1 LIIGEPAFSC
11 NGPLT
16 TDYGQVRS
24 TNGTVEKLFPT
35 VAAEIAK
42 NLVVDG
48 VGFGGYV
55 VGGDFLISLSAE
67 KDDLVLWLNFRNFGD
82 VHRDETH

>member
-1 LIIGEPAFSC
+1 MPSL
-11 NGPLT
+11 LT
-16 TDYGQVRS
+16 TDYGLQ
-24 TNGTVEKLFPT
+24 TTDKQLFFLNYQTVHILLLT
-35 VAAEIAK
+35 VAAEIAE

-67 KDDLVLWLNFRNFGD
+67 KDDLVL
-82 VHRDETH
+82 